1 MVVPLIGYVDRFS
14 GRPGECIAVKVSSQF
29 DAPYRADMVR
39 IRRVRIAHG
48 GSTRASQMPKY
59 RRSVKVVSC
68 SRNHLDLLLSAA
80 GRRSTRSVN
89 ANAPRSGI
97 LSRLAVFPCL
107 ARQRRCYCSE
117 CPR

>member
-1 MVVPLIGYVDRFS
+1 MFEPEPASRVACAAECFRTARRPLPFGANEGAEAGMVVPLIGYVDRFS

-68 SRNHLDLLLSAA
+68 SRNHL
-80 GRRSTRSVN
+80 
-89 ANAPRSGI
+89 
-97 LSRLAVFPCL
+97 
-107 ARQRRCYCSE
+107 
-117 CPR
+117 